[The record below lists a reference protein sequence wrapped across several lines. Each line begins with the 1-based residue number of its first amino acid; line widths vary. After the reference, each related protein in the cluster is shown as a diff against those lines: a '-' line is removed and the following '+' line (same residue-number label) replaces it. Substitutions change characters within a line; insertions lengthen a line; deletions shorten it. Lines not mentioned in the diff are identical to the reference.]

1 MFRKEMSPREANA
14 LFALDKL
21 SSDAIVCLANEW
33 IDDGLYTADLGELCT
48 MRSPVMSEVGPLF
61 VSAMKELGVWNAN
74 RQEAAGVLLRA
85 GLERLSLRC
94 TDPVK
99 EAEFIYW
106 DIHHEVSNEMPD
118 RKYVG
123 DSLGLEHV
131 FCWLREI
138 WDCRDGSM
146 ILYHADL
153 PREKAEKKFIQ
164 NLREAAADWLRIH
177 TQ

>member
-1 MFRKEMSPREANA
+1 MLRKEMSPREANA
-14 LFALDKL
+14 LFSLDKL
-21 SSDAIVCLANEW
+21 SSDEIVRLANEW
-33 IDDGLYTADLGELCT
+33 IDDGLYTTALGELCT

-61 VSAMKELGVWNAN
+61 VSAMKEFGVWSAN
-74 RQEAAGVLLRA
+74 RQEAAEALLRT
-85 GLERLSLRC
+85 GLERLSLGC

-106 DIHHEVSNEMPD
+106 IHHEVSNEMPD

-153 PREKAEKKFIQ
+153 PREEADKKFIQ